1 MIKVLLL
8 TDFSSGYGRSLL
20 ESVVRYARKF
30 GPWAFYRMP
39 LYFRELY
46 GDEGVVEWAK
56 KWGADA
62 IIAQLTDVDLTVLNQ
77 LKVPIIVQNY
87 KERYPGISN
96 LTGDYFGTGVMAADF
111 FLRKGYKSFAY
122 YGFMDTVWMRERG
135 EGFKKALTSK
145 GHKVYAFDNREQIP
159 GEKWSFDAE
168 RVSKWLLNLPK
179 PIALFACDD
188 YYALQITEVCKMY
201 EINIPN
207 EIAVLGVDND
217 KLLCNISDPQLS
229 SIELDIENG
238 GYEVGQLLH
247 QFIEKKTLSPVDI
260 IIKPVRIIPRAS
272 TERFA
277 VSDKYIEQVLHY
289 MDKNY
294 RNPLSVDDLIQ
305 MLPISRRVLEKK
317 FKSETGMS
325 IYQYLQQVRIDK
337 FADLLITTE
346 LPLVE
351 AAANAGFT
359 DYKNISR
366 IFVKIKSMTPLQYR
380 KRFTTKTAAE

>member
-1 MIKVLLL
+1 MNLN
-8 TDFSSGYGRSLL
+8 
-20 ESVVRYARKF
+20 
-30 GPWAFYRMP
+30 
-39 LYFRELY
+39 
-46 GDEGVVEWAK
+46 
-56 KWGADA
+56 
-62 IIAQLTDVDLTVLNQ
+62 VLNQ
-77 LKVPIIVQNY
+77 LKIPIIVQNY

-96 LTGDYFGTGVMAADF
+96 LTGDYFGTGLMAEDF

-135 EGFKKALTSK
+135 EGFKKGLISK
-145 GHKVYAFDNREQIP
+145 GYKVYAFDNREQILS
-159 GEKWSFDAE
+159 EKWSFNAE
-168 RVSKWLLNLPK
+168 HVSKWLLNLPK

-201 EINIPN
+201 DINIPN
-207 EIAVLGVDND
+207 EISVLGVDND
-217 KLLCNISDPQLS
+217 KLLCNISDPELS

-238 GYEVGQLLH
+238 GYEVGRLLY
-247 QFIEKKTLSPVDI
+247 QFIEKKNAPPVDI
-260 IIKPVRIIPRAS
+260 IIKPVRVIARAS

-277 VSDKYIEQVLHY
+277 VSDKYIEQILHY
-289 MDKNY
+289 IDKNY
-294 RNPLSVDDLIQ
+294 PNPLSVDDLTLQI
-305 MLPISRRVLEKK
+305 PISRCVFEKK

-325 IYQYLQQVRIDK
+325 VYQYLQELRIEK
-337 FADLLITTE
+337 FANLLITTD

-380 KRFTTKTAAE
+380 KRFTTKTSIE